1 MGNWKGTKN
10 IMSRNDLRSQSLDLL
25 RFPLAVVIVIIHTF
39 NTGGITLQGTS
50 ISVDNMPLFK
60 EINYFIDGFIRG
72 QSVPIYFF
80 ISGFVFFL
88 GVELTKETYL
98 RKLKNRMKTLLIPYV
113 IWNTIPVLLALFKRL
128 PYFSSL
134 FPNIHKVRLDFSFS
148 TILNNFWDA
157 SKSIFIQPESPTSIS
172 EVISN
177 STYPINIPL
186 WFVRDLMIVVLCTPI
201 LYWLLKRTRYYFV
214 LSLGV
219 LWFVLAYI
227 DLGHI
232 NQMLT
237 AFFFFTWGAYMS
249 VNKKDMLQEF
259 GRFFKTSMLL
269 YPLLALLYISSVHWF
284 PVATDTIKRINV
296 FVGLFF
302 AYNVAA
308 WLLKHKVCKVSPF
321 LASSSFF
328 IYVAHSL
335 ICGDLVKLFFF
346 VFRPTSEWGM
356 ISIYTS
362 AVVVTVTSLLLV
374 FYLLRRYAP
383 SFLKVI
389 AGRK

>member
-1 MGNWKGTKN
+1 MG
-10 IMSRNDLRSQSLDLL
+10 RNDLRSQSLDLL

-39 NTGGITLQGTS
+39 NTNGFTLQGTS

-88 GVELTKETYL
+88 GVELTKETYI
-98 RKLKNRMKTLLIPYV
+98 RKLRNRMNTLLIPYI
-113 IWNTIPVLLALFKRL
+113 IWNIIPVLLALFKRL
-128 PYFSSL
+128 PCFSSF
-134 FPNIHKVRLDFSFS
+134 FPNIHKVQLDFSLS
-148 TILNNFWDA
+148 AILNNFWDA
-157 SKSIFIQPESPTSIS
+157 SKHGIFIQPELTTSANEI
-172 EVISN
+172 VTNNI
-177 STYPINIPL
+177 YPIDVPL
-186 WFVRDLMIVVLCTPI
+186 WFVRDLMIVVLCTPV

-214 LSLGV
+214 LALGT
-219 LWFVLAYI
+219 LWFALVYW

-232 NQMLT
+232 NQLIT

-259 GRFFKTSMLL
+259 GRFFNASILL
-269 YPLLALLYISSVHWF
+269 YPSLALLYVLSVHCF
-284 PVATDTIKRINV
+284 PEASATIKRLNV

-308 WLLKHKVCKVSPF
+308 WLLKRNVCKVSPF

-328 IYVAHSL
+328 IYVAHTL

-346 VFRPTSEWGM
+346 IFRPTSEWGM
-356 ISIYTS
+356 LLIYTS
-362 AVVVTVTSLLLV
+362 AVVVTITSLLLV

>member
-1 MGNWKGTKN
+1 M
-10 IMSRNDLRSQSLDLL
+10 
-25 RFPLAVVIVIIHTF
+25 VIVIIHTF
-39 NTGGITLQGTS
+39 SSEGFTVQGNR
-50 ISVDNMPLFK
+50 ISLEDMPLLS
-60 EINYFIDGFIRG
+60 EVNHFIDAFLRG

-80 ISGFVFFL
+80 ISGLVFFL
-88 GVELTKETYL
+88 GVELTKEKYIQ
-98 RKLKNRMKTLLIPYV
+98 KLKNRIKTLLIPYI
-113 IWNTIPVLLALFKRL
+113 IWNIIAVLILLFKRL
-128 PYFSSL
+128 PCFSSL
-134 FPNIHKVRLDFSFS
+134 APNLHKAQLDFSLPA
-148 TILNNFWDA
+148 ILETFWDA
-157 SKSIFIQPESPTSIS
+157 SKGIFANSVTEHVN
-172 EVISN
+172 VI
-177 STYPINIPL
+177 YPQDVPL

-201 LYWLLKRTRYYFV
+201 LYWLLKRTRYYFM
-214 LSLGV
+214 LALGV
-219 LWFVLAYI
+219 LWFTLIYW
-227 DLGHI
+227 DMGRI
-232 NQMLT
+232 NQLTT